1 MREHTGR
8 GRRMLERELLS
19 ARSSVIVDADV
30 GDDSW
35 SDDG

>member
-1 MREHTGR
+1 
-8 GRRMLERELLS
+8 MLERELLS
-19 ARSSVIVDADV
+19 ARSSAIVDADV